1 MQAETVMHDGL
12 VVFKT
17 SQGLE
22 MQATLLKLTRFLV
35 AFEVCGPAVLRTSE
49 VLQDFKIVMQDRPV
63 YCGRAVVSELVN
75 TGTVVVCEAALQ
87 DAWVDID
94 FAAPAS
100 LHEALR
106 AGFSTF
112 LRQWQKVYKIDPEYK
127 VVIADL
133 QTFLMDLRLW
143 LEQVELGVR
152 SLPSSDRV
160 QAERDAVAELQES
173 TNPALSHFFEKFEA
187 IARRIEREMVAPH
200 AAYCRRQLH
209 PYLMSSPFMH
219 RIYIKPLGYAG
230 DYEMVNMILRDPRE
244 GGSLFAK
251 LLNVFIL
258 NQVPATAHR
267 NRVTYLTKKLV
278 EETVRVAPLRRP
290 MRVLNLGC
298 GPAKEVQN
306 FLSLHD
312 LSERTEF
319 EMLDFDDEPLR
330 YVRQVLEDIK
340 LRHQR
345 GTPVKL
351 VKKSVQQ
358 ILKQVSKPTVND
370 QQYDFI
376 YCAGLFD
383 YLNDRICKSVLSYFY
398 DKVAPGGLVVATNVE
413 GQHPIRHIME
423 YMFEW
428 HLVYRSS
435 TELASLVPE
444 RVPSESFSV
453 QTEDTAGNIF
463 LEIRKPLNRN
473 GS

>member
-1 MQAETVMHDGL
+1 MQTEAVMRDGL

-22 MQATLLKLTRFLV
+22 LQATLLKLTRFQV
-35 AFEVCGPAVLRTSE
+35 AFELCGPAILRTSE
-49 VLQDFKIVMQDRPV
+49 VLQDFKIVMQDKPV

-87 DAWVDID
+87 DAWVDVD
-94 FAAPAS
+94 FAALAS
-100 LHEALR
+100 QHKELR
-106 AGFSTF
+106 ASFDTF
-112 LRQWQKVYKIDPEYK
+112 LRQWQRIYKISPEYK

-143 LEQVELGVR
+143 LEQVELGIR
-152 SLPSSDRV
+152 SLPSADRV
-160 QAERDAVAELQES
+160 QAERDAVEELQQS
-173 TNPALSHFFEKFEA
+173 TGPALSHFFEKFEVT
-187 IARRIEREMVAPH
+187 ARGIEPEMVAPH
-200 AAYCRRQLH
+200 ASFCRRQLH
-209 PYLMSSPFMH
+209 PFLMSSPFMH
-219 RIYIKPLGYAG
+219 RIYVKPLGYAG

-267 NRVTYLTKKLV
+267 NRVTYLTRKLV
-278 EETVRVAPLRRP
+278 EETVRVTPLRRP

-306 FLSLHD
+306 FLSQHD

-319 EMLDFDDEPLR
+319 EMLDFDEESLR
-330 YVRQVLEDIK
+330 HVRQALEEIK
-340 LRHQR
+340 IRHQR

-358 ILKQVSKPTVND
+358 VLKQVGKPTAND
-370 QQYDFI
+370 QKYDFV

-383 YLNDRICKSVLSYFY
+383 YLNDRICKSVLTYFY
-398 DKVAPGGLVVATNVE
+398 DIVAPGGLVVATNVE
-413 GQHPIRHIME
+413 GQHPIRNIME

-428 HLVYRSS
+428 HLVYRDSA
-435 TELASLVPE
+435 EFASLVPE
-444 RVPSESFSV
+444 RAPSDSFSV
-453 QTEDTAGNIF
+453 QTEDSAGNIF
-463 LEIRKPLNRN
+463 LEIRKPLNGN